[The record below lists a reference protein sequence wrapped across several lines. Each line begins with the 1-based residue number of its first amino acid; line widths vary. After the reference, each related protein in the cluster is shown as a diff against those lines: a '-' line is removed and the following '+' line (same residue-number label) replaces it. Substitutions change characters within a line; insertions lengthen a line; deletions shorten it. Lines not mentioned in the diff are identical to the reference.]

1 MAFFYAPAKT
11 LLQRYTPVAAHGR
24 IMSIN
29 QSLEPLADMA
39 LTPLAAVA
47 LIRGDVRLLGVGA
60 GVLLAGIGVVALLAS
75 PSPSQPEVARRAE
88 GAAAVRRSRPASR

>member
-1 MAFFYAPAKT
+1 VAFFYAPAKT
-11 LLQRYTPVAAHGR
+11 LLQRYTPIAAHGR
-24 IMSIN
+24 ILSIN

-39 LTPLAAVA
+39 FTPLAAVA

-75 PSPSQPEVARRAE
+75 PSQPEVARRAE